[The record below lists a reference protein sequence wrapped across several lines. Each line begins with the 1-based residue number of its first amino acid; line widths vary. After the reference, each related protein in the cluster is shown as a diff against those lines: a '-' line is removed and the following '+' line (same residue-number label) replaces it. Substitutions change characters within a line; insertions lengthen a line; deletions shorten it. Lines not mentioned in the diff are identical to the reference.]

1 MYFGCVLV
9 GVLFVASLVELL
21 VDVEVLGVELFVAVP
36 EEPSEFVLPVLLLL
50 CELLFVE
57 ILSAVVFPD
66 VLLVLLFEE
75 FGV

>member
-36 EEPSEFVLPVLLLL
+36 EEPFEFVLPVLLLL

-57 ILSAVVFPD
+57 ILLVVVFPD
-66 VLLVLLFEE
+66 VLLIVLFEE